1 MPVKFIVTK
10 ESDAEWR
17 HECQFEDETI
27 TIGRNNSNDLVLD
40 DPNKVVSRK
49 HATIKREGPNCVLV
63 DLGSRNSTTLNEN
76 KIDSKKPYPL
86 ESGDQIKIGDFVVH
100 YFDTPPQEE
109 PQAAHDDD
117 PSSERTVLWHNP
129 FTEEVLEL
137 KAAFKK
143 LQDKYGQEDT
153 ILRKSALEQ
162 ALTEMLIETE
172 RDDVGQIVVKEFA
185 GHFKVALPTAE
196 APAAL
201 PAPENNN
208 NNNDVAP
215 IVSSAPPVI
224 QSEQGVVDVI
234 DFSDRQ
240 VNNAVEMFINATIS
254 MVKEAWKFRSEFI
267 GIATIESQGSLHSA
281 TTQQLKDFLFDPE
294 LSDSEAKRRLVM
306 IKMQIDELQ
315 LHYQALQSGYKS
327 ALKEGPQKLL
337 QMLDPVALE
346 KHFGKKANGML
357 PFYAKV
363 KVYESLKQKINEI
376 QEEGTAGFEHNI
388 LRPAFIERYM
398 RTMSGAHRQT
408 TSDSRLF

>member
-17 HECQFEDETI
+17 HECQFEDEII
-27 TIGRNNSNDLVLD
+27 TIGRNNSNNLVLD

-49 HATIKREGPNCVLV
+49 HATIKREGPNFVLV

-86 ESGDQIKIGDFVVH
+86 ESGDQIKIGDFIVH

-109 PQAAHDDD
+109 DVAPHSDD

-129 FTEEVLEL
+129 FTEEVFEL

-143 LQDKYGQEDT
+143 LQEKYQQEDT

-162 ALTEMLIETE
+162 AITEMLIETDK
-172 RDDVGQIVVKEFA
+172 DDVGQIMVKEMA
-185 GHFKVALPTAE
+185 GHFNVALPAAE

-201 PAPENNN
+201 PAP
-208 NNNDVAP
+208 DGQVAEP
-215 IVSSAPPVI
+215 IISSAPPAI
-224 QSEQGVVDVI
+224 NSEPAVVDVI
-234 DFSDRQ
+234 DFSDKQ
-240 VNNAVEMFINATIS
+240 VNNSVEMFINATIS

-294 LSDSEAKRRLVM
+294 LSDAEAKRRLVM

-315 LHYQALQSGYKS
+315 LHYQALQGGYKA

-398 RTMSGAHRQT
+398 RTMSGVHRQT